1 MDMAVRSFFTAGV
14 TAVAASAIAIAPSVA
29 PPPTPRASTIQLA
42 AQSRPLLDQFDRI
55 STLLANG
62 KAIAVVP
69 AGAAPGVG
77 AAAAPAP
84 QNAASDFVTSAWNFA
99 DYWITYG
106 VDVADYALGFIP
118 GLGFIGDQIN
128 IVYDVLI
135 SPIGDSVVYGLI
147 DPVLNNPLNPA
158 VWVNGLVIVGSTTVA
173 ALVNTGVAEFNYF
186 FGWLIPPLPPLP
198 FPPLPGLSGFAAQQ
212 QTATLAASLATTE
225 QPAETTPAGVLE
237 ALGQRLGLHNPVA
250 KDVRNAVATAQGL
263 VSDLATAKVSIPDA
277 VTNATEVLTGAVQQ
291 KVPADV
297 ATVPDLDPTDAPVL
311 KAVVGAPRKAA
322 DGVVAAQGAVKGA
335 VDDVADAV
343 KNERKAVRDAVK
355 ATPTTVAKTVRDGVQ
370 KAGDGVE
377 KAAGAVAKV
386 RNDVRKAVKAAQ
398 SDSEE

>member
-1 MDMAVRSFFTAGV
+1 
-14 TAVAASAIAIAPSVA
+14 
-29 PPPTPRASTIQLA
+29 
-42 AQSRPLLDQFDRI
+42 LLDQFDRI

-69 AGAAPGVG
+69 AAAAPGVG

-158 VWVNGLVIVGSTTVA
+158 VWVNGLVIVGSTTVT
-173 ALVNTGVAEFNYF
+173 ALVNTGVAEVNYF
-186 FGWLIPPLPPLP
+186 FGWLIPPLPTLP
-198 FPPLPGLSGFAAQQ
+198 FPPLPGLPFGVAAQQ
-212 QTATLAASLATTE
+212 QTATLAATTE

-263 VSDLATAKVSIPDA
+263 VSDLATARVSISEA

-322 DGVVAAQGAVKGA
+322 DGVVAAHGAIKGA
-335 VDDVADAV
+335 VDDVAEAV

-355 ATPTTVAKTVRDGVQ
+355 AAPMTVAKTVRDGVSKAVDGVQ
-370 KAGDGVE
+370 KAGNGVQ
-377 KAAGAVAKV
+377 KAADTVAKA
-386 RNDVRKAVKAAQ
+386 RSDVRKAVKAAHSQ
-398 SDSEE
+398 AAE

>member
-14 TAVAASAIAIAPSVA
+14 TAVAASAIALAPSVA

-69 AGAAPGVG
+69 AGASPGVG
-77 AAAAPAP
+77 AAAAVQPYNTASNVI
-84 QNAASDFVTSAWNFA
+84 NAV
-99 DYWITYG
+99 YG
-106 VDVADYALGFIP
+106 VSRYWANYVSLELGPWLIGWIP
-118 GLGFIGDQIN
+118 FGYLINDQIY
-128 IVYDVLI
+128 IWYPTFVLPVVDSFVYDFL
-135 SPIGDSVVYGLI
+135 
-147 DPVLNNPLNPA
+147 DPVVNDPLNPT
-158 VWVNGLVIVGSTTVA
+158 VWANGLSAIANTAWNGVVSGVGQEIDYLLS
-173 ALVNTGVAEFNYF
+173 LR
-186 FGWLIPPLPPLP
+186 WLPFPIPPLPPLP
-198 FPPLPGLSGFAAQQ
+198 FAAAQQ
-212 QTATLAASLATTE
+212 QTATLAADLATTE

-237 ALGQRLGLHNPVA
+237 ALGQRLGLHNPLA
-250 KDVRNAVATAQGL
+250 EDVDSA
-263 VSDLATAKVSIPDA
+263 DLADQVSIPDA
-277 VTNATEVLTGAVQQ
+277 VSNADEDVSAAVEDNA
-291 KVPADV
+291 PAYV

-355 ATPTTVAKTVRDGVQ
+355 AAPTTVAKTVRDGVSKAVNGFQ

-377 KAAGAVAKV
+377 KAAGAVAKA
-386 RNDVRKAVKAAQ
+386 RGDIRKAAH